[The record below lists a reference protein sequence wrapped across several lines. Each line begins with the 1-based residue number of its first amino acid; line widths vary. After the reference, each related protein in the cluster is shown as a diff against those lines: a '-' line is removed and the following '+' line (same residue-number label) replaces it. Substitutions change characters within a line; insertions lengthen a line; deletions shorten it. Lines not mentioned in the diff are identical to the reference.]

1 MVKELFAVH
10 TCTPTIASAVHKGK
24 KRFRIKSECCT
35 RIYRQRE
42 KSFNNDSEIDRCHK
56 LL

>member
-1 MVKELFAVH
+1 MVKELFSVH

-35 RIYRQRE
+35 KIYRQRE
-42 KSFNNDSEIDRCHK
+42 KS
-56 LL
+56 